1 MGLQEER
8 GADAAQLAVGN
19 DGDAVTQDVCLV
31 HVMSGQD
38 DGAA

>member
-8 GADAAQLAVGN
+8 GAYAAQLAVGN
-19 DGDAVTQDVCLV
+19 DGNAVTQDVSLI
-31 HVMSGQD
+31 HVVSGQD

>member
-1 MGLQEER
+1 MVFQEER
-8 GADAAQLAVGN
+8 GAYAAQLAVGN
-19 DGDAVTQDVCLV
+19 YGNTVSQDVSLI